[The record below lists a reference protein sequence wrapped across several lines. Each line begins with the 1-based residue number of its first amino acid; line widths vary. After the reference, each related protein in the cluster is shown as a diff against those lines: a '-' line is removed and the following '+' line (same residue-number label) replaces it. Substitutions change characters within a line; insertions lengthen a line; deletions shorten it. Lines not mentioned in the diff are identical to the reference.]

1 MLALKRHL
9 FAILLIFGVFGNL
22 FSVYALVTSKRE
34 AFGDPLTI
42 ETQDSF
48 DFFSLDFKD
57 AANSDFYSLI
67 SNGYLD
73 FFNPGL
79 ELYSKR
85 GTHNYSIQTVA
96 PFYLEGNLSY
106 KRNPVEN
113 QYFIDNLDCSLNSY
127 AISVGEFAQF
137 EILVSYSGGEEGFYE
152 ASKPIDLGNGD
163 LTAILEAG
171 NINPAGGF
179 LVYTIKGTPS
189 STDPI
194 RVPVNFGGKSCEVD
208 ILVRESS
215 FTLFNFSI
223 IGFLDEDFNCVK
235 DGNESEID
243 FPSDALFIK
252 VFDRDDKMV
261 YKNSI
266 SSGQF
271 EVQDFEG
278 LTEEIYYYI
287 IDTNDFEDDKEP
299 SLPVGW
305 ISAMDS
311 PLLKRYFYYDGNV
324 YLFNKSLENNLLD
337 ASWDSS
343 FPFFICFTKEE
354 GKIASL
360 DCTNL
365 EFSEPFTKDVP
376 YSGFLNINYT
386 GGNKGLY
393 EPQELESEGVLGIKA
408 VLEKDTFE
416 EGNGIL
422 TFSLSG
428 VPLNGGVG
436 FFSIQI
442 GGQKCQAKFVV
453 KETEPDFNLLMESIQ
468 SSFSNVGDTIQFLF
482 VVQNVGEVS
491 LVDVIIEDVLTDFN
505 TKIPKMIPGEEI
517 TLKTN
522 FRVEQV
528 HLDLGQITDEASATI
543 QFGGESIQKL
553 GSKTIFATQNPKI
566 LISGESKNNNFQV
579 LDEKIHF
586 TIHVKNIGNVTL
598 NNLLI
603 EDSLTGFSSVISSLA
618 PQMTQSFSTE
628 YQVIQKDLDK
638 GKVVNSVNSS
648 FVFGGG
654 NYKFLDSLTV
664 NYVPFTPTIL
674 VREDDFVRN
683 PINILENRNA
693 GNVLLNDTLHGLP
706 VKAQNVEIFVV
717 ENGGLVDIRI
727 DPNGDL
733 ILPEGTPSGT
743 YLIRYKLC
751 ELGQPLNCAE
761 NSIIVKVFRGVH
773 LRILDGFNSFN
784 LYEGDQF
791 EYLIKI
797 ENNGKSL
804 ASKVKAK
811 IDLPDGLMFISSN
824 SIQRNIVAHVNNGEI
839 KWEIGELEKG
849 DYVDLHLKLKAV
861 PLLDGVTKSFQQT
874 VSVFSAEFELSQN
887 DNSKSYDVVV
897 KPFFIPN
904 IITPNGDGIN
914 DRFEIKGFGRFVS
927 VELRIFNRLGDL
939 VFNQMNYDNAWSAE
953 GLSEGIYFYVLDA
966 FDAEGKLTEF
976 KGWVQILSK

>member
-1 MLALKRHL
+1 MLDLKRHL
-9 FAILLIFGVFGNL
+9 FALQFIFGFFGTY
-22 FSVYALVTSKRE
+22 FSAHAMLTSERG
-34 AFGDPLTI
+34 AFGDPSTI
-42 ETQDSF
+42 ETQHSF

-57 AANSDFYSLI
+57 AANSDFYSFI

-73 FFNPGL
+73 FCNPGL
-79 ELYSKR
+79 EFYSKR

-106 KRNPVEN
+106 KGNPVEN
-113 QYFIDNLDCSLNSY
+113 HYFIEDLDCSLNSY
-127 AISVGEFAQF
+127 AISVGKFAQF
-137 EILVSYSGGEEGFYE
+137 EILVSYSGGEEGGYE

-163 LTAILEAG
+163 LTATLEAG

-223 IGFLDEDFNCVK
+223 IGFLDDDFDCVK
-235 DGNESEID
+235 DGNENEID

-271 EVQDFEG
+271 DVLDFEG
-278 LTEEIYYYI
+278 FAEEIYYYI
-287 IDTNDFEDDKEP
+287 IDTNDFEDDTEP
-299 SLPVGW
+299 NLPLGW

-311 PLLKRYFYYDGNV
+311 PLLKRFFYYDGNV

-365 EFSEPFTKDVP
+365 DFSEPFTKDVP

-393 EPQELESEGVLGIKA
+393 EPQELESGGVLGIKA
-408 VLEKDTFE
+408 VLEKDAFE
-416 EGNGIL
+416 EGDGVL

-428 VPLNGGVG
+428 VPVNEGVG
-436 FFSIQI
+436 FFSIEI
-442 GGQKCQAKFVV
+442 GGQKCEAKFEV
-453 KETEPDFNLLMESIQ
+453 KDPEPSFNLVMESIQ
-468 SSFSNVGDTIQFLF
+468 SSFSNVGDTLQYLF

-491 LVDVIIEDVLTDFN
+491 LVDVIVEDVLTDFKA
-505 TKIPKMIPGEEI
+505 KIPKMNPGEEI

-522 FRVEQV
+522 FRVEQI

-543 QFGGESIQKL
+543 QFEGESIQKL
-553 GSKTIFATQNPKI
+553 GSKTVFGTQNPKI
-566 LISGESKNNNFQV
+566 SISEESKNNSFQV
-579 LDEKIHF
+579 LGEKIQF
-586 TIHVKNIGNVTL
+586 TINVKNIGNVTL
-598 NNLLI
+598 NNILI
-603 EDSLTGFSSVISSLA
+603 EDPLTGFSNVISSLA

-628 YQVIQKDLDK
+628 YQANEKDLNS
-638 GKVVNSVNSS
+638 GKVENIVTSS

-654 NYKFLDSLTV
+654 NYKFSGSLTV
-664 NYVPFTPTIL
+664 NYVPFIPSIL
-674 VREDDFVRN
+674 VMEDDFVEN
-683 PINILENRNA
+683 PINILENRIA
-693 GNVLLNDTLHGLP
+693 GNVLINDTLHGLP
-706 VKAQNVEIFVV
+706 IKAQNVEIFVV

-727 DPNGDL
+727 DPNGEL
-733 ILPEGTPSGT
+733 ILPEGTPAGT

-761 NSIIVKVFRGVH
+761 NLIIVKVFHGVH
-773 LRILDGFNSFN
+773 LRILDGVNSFN

-797 ENNGKSL
+797 ENNGNTA
-804 ASKVKAK
+804 ASKLEAK
-811 IDLPDGLMFISSN
+811 INLPEGLMFISSN
-824 SIQRNIVAHVNNGEI
+824 SIQRNVVAKITNGEI
-839 KWEIGELEKG
+839 RWEIGELETG
-849 DYVDLHLKLKAV
+849 DYVDLLLKLKAL
-861 PLLDGVTKSFQQT
+861 PLLNGTTKSFQQT
-874 VSVFSAEFELSQN
+874 ASVSSAESELSVN
-887 DNSKSYDVVV
+887 DNSKSYVVVV

-904 IITPNGDGIN
+904 LITPNGDGKN
-914 DRFEIKGFGRFVS
+914 DRFEIKGFARFIS
-927 VELRIFNRLGDL
+927 IELRVFNRWGDL
-939 VFNQMNYDNAWSAE
+939 VFNQVNYDNNWSAE
-953 GLSEGIYFYVLDA
+953 GLSEGTYFYVLKALDA
-966 FDAEGKLTEF
+966 DGKLTEF
-976 KGWVQILSK
+976 KGWVQIVTK